1 MDAIGQ
7 RRNIRQVLPK
17 GGKAT
22 LAWEASSRQN
32 SPTSYFQIKKL
43 WPSVAV
49 TVYSAQNEN

>member
-7 RRNIRQVLPK
+7 RRNIGQVLPK